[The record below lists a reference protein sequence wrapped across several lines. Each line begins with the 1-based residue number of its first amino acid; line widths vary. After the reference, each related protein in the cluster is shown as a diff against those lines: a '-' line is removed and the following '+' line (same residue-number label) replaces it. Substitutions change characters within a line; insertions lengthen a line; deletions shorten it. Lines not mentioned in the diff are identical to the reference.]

1 MASIKINHHYNLL
14 CDRAGDINEH
24 LPTLLNYASKCES
37 VLELGVRGCVS
48 SWAFASGLIE
58 NGLEKKELILNNKEV
73 CDVNYF
79 LGLCG
84 DIELGLNVKYKW
96 INDLEWDVSN
106 INVDLLFIDTWH
118 VYPQLKKELEIFSK
132 ITNKYIIM
140 HDTEIDGEQGE
151 SIRLGSDITRQSNE
165 SGFKVE
171 DIACGLHK
179 AIYEFLTNNTD
190 WAFLEHFENNNGL
203 MILKRHGIY

>member
-14 CDRAGDINEH
+14 CNRQGDINEH
-24 LPTLLNYASKCES
+24 LPTLRTYASKCES

-48 SWAFASGLIE
+48 SWAFASGLME
-58 NGLEKKELILNNKEV
+58 NGLEKKELILNDIEA

-79 LGLCG
+79 LGCCG

-96 INDLEWDVSN
+96 MNDLKWDVSN

-140 HDTEIDGEQGE
+140 HDTQIDGERGE
-151 SIRLGSDITRQSNE
+151 SIRLGSDIERQSVE

-171 DIACGLHK
+171 DIACGLHR
-179 AIYEFLTNNTD
+179 AIYEFLTENKD

-203 MILKRHGIY
+203 MVLKRVGIN